1 VLLLLE
7 IHGINMATILLVF
20 NPISGAG
27 RSSTAA
33 AALEP
38 SLTDAGHDVT
48 MLSSSLEPTVQWL
61 DPILQ
66 EHDMVL
72 AIGGDGTVRMVA
84 EGACRTN
91 TPIYQVPM
99 GTENLFARAMGMTND
114 HQAILAAINVER
126 VCRLD
131 MAHANGEPCLLMASC
146 GFDAAVVHDLASRR
160 RGPISHWSYLP
171 CIIRQW
177 LRWRPISIRVMV
189 DEACL
194 HEEYVGLC
202 FVCNSREYGG
212 QFNPAPEASM
222 DDGVL
227 DVVLLPTR
235 SRFGLLRWML
245 KARRGRQFNDARAVH
260 AQGRT
265 VQLEFATPMHWQIDG
280 DCPRESSL
288 PVATGLKVVLEPAS
302 LPVLLPA

>member
-1 VLLLLE
+1 
-7 IHGINMATILLVF
+7 MAAILLVF
-20 NPISGAG
+20 NPITGAG
-27 RSSTAA
+27 RSGTTAA
-33 AALEP
+33 ALGP
-38 SLTDAGHDVT
+38 SLIDAGHNVT
-48 MLSSSLEPTVQWL
+48 MLSSSVEPTVQWL
-61 DPILQ
+61 DPVLK

-84 EGACRTN
+84 EGARRTN

-99 GTENLFARAMGMTND
+99 GTENLFARAMGMTSD
-114 HQAILAAINVER
+114 HQAILAAINAER

-146 GFDAAVVHDLASRR
+146 GFDAAVVHDVASRR
-160 RGPISHWSYLP
+160 SGPISHWSYLP

-177 LRWRPISIRVMV
+177 LRWRPVAIRVMV
-189 DEACL
+189 DGTCL
-194 HEEYVGLC
+194 HKEHVGLC
-202 FVCNSREYGG
+202 FVCNSCEYGG

-245 KARRGRQFNDARAVH
+245 KARRGRQFTDARAVH
-260 AQGRT
+260 AQGRA
-265 VQLEFATPMHWQIDG
+265 VHLEFATPMHWQVDG
-280 DCPRESSL
+280 DCPSDS
-288 PVATGLKVVLEPAS
+288 PAPMAAGLKVELEPAS
-302 LPVLLPA
+302 LLVLRPA